1 MVEFYL
7 KLSLTNSNS
16 SNSTTQAVHAR
27 MLSDLDDTDPL
38 EYFSLVTLRYLLS
51 CMDTHTRITR
61 CFSSQAINSLQ
72 LGVFTSLPDALQYLQ
87 IFYKFIQQMDVSSI
101 IVQDEKIGWSS
112 SIIGSS
118 NSNSGISSSM
128 SSSSVG
134 SNGSKLS
141 MMELRM
147 LEVFREAHVSRLCL
161 HIIDQ
166 WNDGLMVD
174 ASRQL
179 LCLLCILYADS
190 VPVESAT
197 AAVSK
202 SMAVAT
208 TTTTIVEPVNVVQS
222 LHTLTYGMQQ
232 ATSLLMSYS
241 CHIRCVRGIVN
252 NLYHCISLIQSR
264 LTQSAVISKILV

>member
-7 KLSLTNSNS
+7 KLSLTN

-38 EYFSLVTLRYLLS
+38 EYFSLVTLRYRLS

-72 LGVFTSLPDALQYLQ
+72 LGVFTSVPDALQFLQ

-101 IVQDEKIGWSS
+101 IVQDEKIGWTS

-118 NSNSGISSSM
+118 NSNSGI
-128 SSSSVG
+128 SSSVG

-166 WNDGLMVD
+166 WNDG
-174 ASRQL
+174 R
-179 LCLLCILYADS
+179 CI
-190 VPVESAT
+190 AT
-197 AAVSK
+197 AVVLAVH
-202 SMAVAT
+202 
-208 TTTTIVEPVNVVQS
+208 PVCRQCS
-222 LHTLTYGMQQ
+222 SRECYCCCIKEHGCRHYYYYY
-232 ATSLLMSYS
+232 YS
-241 CHIRCVRGIVN
+241 
-252 NLYHCISLIQSR
+252 
-264 LTQSAVISKILV
+264 